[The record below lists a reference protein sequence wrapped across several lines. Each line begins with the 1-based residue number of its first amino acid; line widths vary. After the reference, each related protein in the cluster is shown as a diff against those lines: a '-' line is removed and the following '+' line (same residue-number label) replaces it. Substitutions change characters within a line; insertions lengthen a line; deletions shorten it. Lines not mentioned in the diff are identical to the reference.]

1 MPFANLLTGGGG
13 NLTRI
18 LLLAGPGQPSFA
30 DTHGASPSSTIQ
42 QASLFAFAMS
52 DGMQASFDTSL
63 RTHGALGERF
73 SFQIEATFKRPQS
86 TLPSPSVST
95 FHPSPYDD

>member
-13 NLTRI
+13 NLSRI

-30 DTHGASPSSTIQ
+30 DTHGASTSSTIQ

-52 DGMQASFDTSL
+52 DGMQASFGTSL

-73 SFQIEATFKRPQS
+73 SFRSYLQAPPIYFTFALCIYISPI
-86 TLPSPSVST
+86 TL
-95 FHPSPYDD
+95 